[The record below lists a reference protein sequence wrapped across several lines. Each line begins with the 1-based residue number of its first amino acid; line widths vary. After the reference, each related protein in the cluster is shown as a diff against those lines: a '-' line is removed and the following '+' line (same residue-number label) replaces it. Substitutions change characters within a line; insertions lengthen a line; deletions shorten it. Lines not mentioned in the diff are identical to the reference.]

1 MTAWLGSGLESK
13 SRRVDGF
20 TWRNFCRSDERAYF
34 KILVKSLE
42 NYISKVQYMGNA
54 ILSQLSSADNLSE
67 LCDLI
72 VSFLPLDY
80 SSKKKYITTIDSI
93 SRAKYLI
100 EDMSRDMKFA
110 EL

>member
-1 MTAWLGSGLESK
+1 
-13 SRRVDGF
+13 
-20 TWRNFCRSDERAYF
+20 
-34 KILVKSLE
+34 
-42 NYISKVQYMGNA
+42 MGNA
-54 ILSQLSSADNLSE
+54 ILSQLSSSDNLSE

-110 EL
+110 ELEQQIEAEVEKELNDSQKEYFLREKIKLMKKQ